1 MAGFDPCY
9 TLTSQSNDVH
19 LHTKFNTFI
28 KVFKGSLTFVTKPP
42 KYFQCWIFI
51 QSFSLW
57 MLKGKR
63 IWMNRNVELKESILP
78 DIKFNTK
85 PNLQTRK
92 LIKMLWIFVWAIQE
106 LLLCTPILSS
116 PTHQAKREKRK
127 NNLISLPFILLI
139 SKVGQSLPC
148 SEHYH
153 L

>member
-63 IWMNRNVELKESILP
+63 IWMNRNVGLKESILP

-85 PNLQTRK
+85 PNLQTNK
-92 LIKMLWIFVWAIQE
+92 KCYEFFVWAIQE
-106 LLLCTPILSS
+106 LLLCTPILLSS
-116 PTHQAKREKRK
+116 PTHQAKREERK